1 MGQKF
6 PRQIS
11 AGYEVALGK
20 DQRLPLWNGLPLKV
34 VSAFSLECSAE
45 DELR

>member
-11 AGYEVALGK
+11 AEYEVALGK
-20 DQRLPLWNGLPLKV
+20 DQRLPLWNELSVKV
-34 VSAFSLECSAE
+34 VSAFSLECSTE
-45 DELR
+45 DE